1 MDNMISNNV
10 LEEEL
15 RRTDLAL
22 KQSPKNED
30 LLDRKQQ
37 IQLKINMLQIQVETG
52 LLTMEVYVQR
62 LEQKIKEERAIAQL
76 LVKSGNKEAA
86 KQVLTRVK
94 IMEKELTEGD
104 DEEEEAEFADE
115 GLRGGPALRGAG
127 PAQESSPGPS

>member
-104 DEEEEAEFADE
+104 DEEEEA
-115 GLRGGPALRGAG
+115 
-127 PAQESSPGPS
+127 